1 MRGSARIIAALFVAG
16 LLLPACK
23 EVEETST
30 KYNPATVEAVGTT
43 GLSKVSLTARAVER
57 LGLTTAKVGET
68 RGRMGGVQ
76 KAVPYAAVV
85 YDQAGKTWVF
95 TNREPLAYLRESIT
109 VDYIAG
115 EVAVLSEGPAVGTP
129 VVTIGA
135 AELLGA
141 EFGIGK

>member
-1 MRGSARIIAALFVAG
+1 MRGCERMIAALLVAG
-16 LLLPACK
+16 LLLSACK
-23 EVEETST
+23 AVEETST

-43 GLSKVSLTARAVER
+43 GLSKVSLTAKAVER
-57 LGLTTAKVGET
+57 LGLTTAEVAET
-68 RGRMGGVQ
+68 RGRTGGVQ

-85 YDQAGKTWVF
+85 YDRAGKTWVF
-95 TNREPLAYLRESIT
+95 TNREPLVYLRESIT
-109 VDYIAG
+109 VDYIADA
-115 EVAVLSEGPAVGTP
+115 VAVLSEGPAVGTA